1 MFKNYLKVASRN
13 IFQHKFFS
21 LINILGLSIGMGS
34 SILIFMFV
42 KYELSYDKHF
52 ENSERVYRI
61 VSEVTKSDGG
71 KMVVPTSLS
80 EIAHLMS
87 KQLPEVES
95 AFRLYGGEDYKVE
108 VDGRF
113 FPGRT
118 FYYTDSSFL
127 NILDF
132 EILSGDAQKA
142 LTTPNAVIITEKAAK
157 TFYGDEDPVGKTIIV
172 EDEEYTVM
180 ALMKNIPPNTHL
192 QFDIITPFISIDN
205 LQGFFSNHG
214 FDFPTFFLLKNNVD
228 IKNYREKFEQ
238 FTKKVIERR
247 FEEENMTGS
256 FQIET
261 RFQNL
266 EEIHLSDDL
275 EFDYHNHGSKR
286 NIYIFS
292 FLALF
297 VLFVAI
303 INFINLVTARSE
315 SRAKEIGVRK
325 AMGAFKAQLRKQFI
339 GEALIVSF
347 ISIIFAL
354 LFVEL
359 LIHPF
364 SNIMNRELDHFTSI
378 GTIILYLV
386 VISLVIGIASG
397 AYPAFYMA
405 RFNAVRVLK
414 GLFYSGKG
422 NSTLKVVL
430 VVVQFSIAIFLITC
444 LIIINAQLQY
454 LSSKPLGFD
463 KERLLAIK
471 NLTPQLVD
479 SYQSIKG
486 ELKKNPNITN
496 MAACGSIPG
505 RFRSVQNI
513 YFEGEPTDNAI
524 MIHENN
530 VSADYIKTIGIEIA
544 EGQGFSSENIAHEYT
559 FIINETAKKRLGRDN
574 IIGEEVNIW
583 QWNGKIVGVMKDFH
597 FSSLHNKIEPLVL
610 MKRPDSLLYANFF
623 IVKLKPGNIPKTIDF
638 VQNTIESYDQSYPF
652 QYTFVDQSFNSLYND
667 EKRTNKLVIF
677 GSLLAI
683 VLSILGLYALTSY
696 NVRQKSKE
704 IGIRKA
710 LGGSIGTITG
720 MLVKDTLRWV
730 LYVNII
736 AWPAAYFVMKNWL
749 DNFAYSINMKVWMF
763 LAGSI
768 IAMIIAFLTVVF
780 QSSRAARANPVEAIK
795 YE

>member
-1 MFKNYLKVASRN
+1 MA
-13 IFQHKFFS
+13 
-21 LINILGLSIGMGS
+21 S

-52 ENSERVYRI
+52 EKSQRVYRI

-80 EIAHLMS
+80 EIAHIMPE
-87 KQLPEVES
+87 QLPEVES
-95 AFRLYGGEDYKVE
+95 AFRLYGDEDYKVE

-113 FPGRT
+113 FPERT
-118 FYYTDSSFL
+118 LYYTDSSFF

-142 LTTPNAVIITEKAAK
+142 LTTPNAIIITEKAAK
-157 TFYGDEDPVGKTIIV
+157 TFYGDKDPVGKNITI
-172 EDEEYTVM
+172 EDEEYIVM
-180 ALMKNIPPNTHL
+180 ALMKDIPPNTHL
-192 QFDIITPFISIDN
+192 QFDILTPFISIDN

-228 IKNYREKFEQ
+228 IKNFREKFEQ

-261 RFQNL
+261 RFQDL
-266 EEIHLSDDL
+266 EDIHLS
-275 EFDYHNHGSKR
+275 EGMAFDYHNHGSKR

-297 VLFVAI
+297 VLFVAV

-339 GEALIVSF
+339 GEALIVSV

-354 LFVEL
+354 LFIEL

-364 SNIMNRELDHFTSI
+364 SNMVDREIQHLVGIKSI
-378 GTIILYLV
+378 LLYLI

-405 RFNAVRVLK
+405 RFSAVRVLK
-414 GLFYSGKG
+414 GLFYRGKG

-444 LIIINAQLQY
+444 LIIINAQLHY

-463 KERLLAIK
+463 KEKLLAIK
-471 NLTPQLVD
+471 NITPQMVD
-479 SYQSIKG
+479 SYKSIKG
-486 ELKKNPNITN
+486 ELKKNPNIKSV
-496 MAACGSIPG
+496 AASGSIPG
-505 RFRSVQNI
+505 RIRSVQNI
-513 YFEGEPTDNAI
+513 YFEDETTDNAI
-524 MIHENN
+524 MIHQNN
-530 VSADYIKTIGIEIA
+530 VSPGYIKTTGIEIV
-544 EGQGFSSENIAHEYT
+544 EGKGFSDKDLSQELV
-559 FIINETAKKRLGRDN
+559 FVINETAKKRLGRDN
-574 IIGEEVNIW
+574 IIGEKVNIW

-610 MKRPDSLLYANFF
+610 MKRPDSLFYANF
-623 IVKLKPGNIPKTIDF
+623 ILVKLNAGNIPETIDF
-638 VQNTIESYDQSYPF
+638 VRNTLETYDQSYPF
-652 QYTFVDQSFNSLYND
+652 QYTFVDQYFDSLYND
-667 EKRTNKLVIF
+667 EKRTNNLVIF

-683 VLSILGLYALTSY
+683 ILSILGLYALTSY
-696 NVRQKSKE
+696 NVRQKNKE

-710 LGGSIGTITG
+710 LGGSVSNITG

-730 LYVNII
+730 LYVNVI

-749 DNFAYSINMKVWMF
+749 DNFSYSINMKVWMF

-768 IAMIIAFLTVVF
+768 IALFIAFLTVVF
-780 QSSRAARANPVEAIK
+780 QSSRAARANPVDAIK

>member
-1 MFKNYLKVASRN
+1 MLKNYLKVAFRN

-21 LINILGLSIGMGS
+21 LINILGLSIGMAS

-52 ENSERVYRI
+52 EKSGRVYRI
-61 VSEVTKSDGG
+61 VSEVIKSDGG

-80 EIAHLMS
+80 SIAELM
-87 KQLPEVES
+87 PEQIPGVES
-95 AFRLYGGEDYKVE
+95 AFRLYGGDDYKVE

-113 FPGRT
+113 FAERT
-118 FYYTDSSFL
+118 FYYTDSSFF

-157 TFYGDEDPVGKTIIV
+157 TFYGDKDPVGKNITI
-172 EDEEYTVM
+172 EDEDYTVM
-180 ALMKNIPPNTHL
+180 ALMKDIPPNTHL
-192 QFDIITPFISIDN
+192 QFDILTPFISIDN
-205 LQGFFSNHG
+205 LPGLFANHG
-214 FDFPTFFLLKNNVD
+214 FDFPTFFLLKNHVD
-228 IKNYREKFEQ
+228 IENFRENFKQ
-238 FTKKVIERR
+238 FTKKVIEKR
-247 FEEENMTGS
+247 FEEENMSGS
-256 FQIET
+256 FQIDT
-261 RFQNL
+261 RFQDL
-266 EEIHLSDDL
+266 EDIHLSAVM
-275 EFDYHNHGSKR
+275 EFDYHKHGSKR

-297 VLFVAI
+297 VLFVAV

-315 SRAKEIGVRK
+315 GRAKEIGVRK
-325 AMGAFKAQLRKQFI
+325 ALGAFKAQLRKQFI
-339 GEALIVSF
+339 GEAIIVSV

-354 LFVEL
+354 LFIEL
-359 LIHPF
+359 LMHPF
-364 SNIMNRELDHFTSI
+364 SNMVNRDIQHLIGIKSI
-378 GTIILYLV
+378 LLYLV
-386 VISLVIGIASG
+386 VISLVIGVASG

-414 GLFYSGKG
+414 GLFYRGKG
-422 NSTLKVVL
+422 NSKLKVVL

-444 LIIINAQLQY
+444 LTIINAQLHY

-486 ELKKNPNITN
+486 ELKKSPNIKD
-496 MAACGSIPG
+496 MAASRSIPG
-505 RFRSVQNI
+505 RTRSVQNI
-513 YFEGEPTDNAI
+513 YFENETTDNAM
-524 MIHENN
+524 MIHQN
-530 VSADYIKTIGIEIA
+530 SISIDYIKTVGIEIV
-544 EGQGFSSENIAHEYT
+544 EGKGFSGKDLSQELT
-559 FIINETAKKRLGRDN
+559 FVINETAKKRLGKDN
-574 IIGEEVNIW
+574 IIGEKVNVW

-623 IVKLKPGNIPKTIDF
+623 IVKLKSGNIPNTVDF
-638 VQNTIESYDQSYPF
+638 VRNTIESYDQSYPF
-652 QYTFVDQSFNSLYND
+652 QYTFVDQYFNSLYND
-667 EKRTNKLVIF
+667 EKRTNNLVIF

-683 VLSILGLYALTSY
+683 ILSILGLYALTSY

-710 LGGSIGTITG
+710 LGGSVGTITG
-720 MLVKDTLRWV
+720 MLIKDTLRWV

-736 AWPAAYFVMKNWL
+736 AWPAAYFMMKNWL
-749 DNFAYSINMKVWMF
+749 DNFAYSINMKLWMF

-768 IAMIIAFLTVVF
+768 IALIIAFLTVVF
-780 QSSRAARANPVEAIK
+780 QSYRAARANPVEAIK